1 MIDRPRGGPQRIPRP
16 GGARPGDS
24 APWAHLPPDERRID
38 LDQLRARLADRGS
51 GEVLGSNAGDARGL
65 SAVLIALYRVGDE
78 PHVILTRRAPHLR
91 SHTHEVAF
99 PGGRAD
105 PDDRHP
111 LDTAIRE
118 AEEEI
123 GLDPDLVNP
132 VGLLDRF
139 VTVGSRSLIHPVVA
153 VLRRDPD
160 LTPSPEEVEHILRV
174 PLAELLLDD
183 VYREERW
190 PIPQRGGSTVD
201 RAITFFELVGDTVWG
216 ATAAMLRQLLAVATG
231 TDDRIVR
238 P

>member
-1 MIDRPRGGPQRIPRP
+1 MTDRSRGGPQRIPRP
-16 GGARPGDS
+16 DGARPGTP
-24 APWAHLPPDERRID
+24 APWAHLLPAERRVD
-38 LDQLRARLADRGS
+38 LERLRARLAARGS
-51 GEVLGSNAGDARGL
+51 GEVVGSHADDAHEL
-65 SAVLIALYRVGDE
+65 SAVLIALYRTDDG
-78 PHVILTRRAPHLR
+78 PYVILTRRAAHMR

-99 PGGRAD
+99 PGGRSE
-105 PDDRHP
+105 PGDRHP

-123 GLDPDLVNP
+123 GLDPDLVHP

-139 VTVGSRSLIHPVVA
+139 VTVGSQTLVHPVVA
-153 VLRRDPD
+153 ILRRAPE
-160 LTPSPEEVEHILRV
+160 LTPEPEEVEHILRV

-190 PIPQRGGSTVD
+190 PMPGPGGATVD
-201 RAITFFELVGDTVWG
+201 RAVTFFELVGDTVWG

>member
-1 MIDRPRGGPQRIPRP
+1 MTDRPRGGPQHIPRP
-16 GGARPGDS
+16 DGARAGEP
-24 APWAHLPPDERRID
+24 APWAHLSLDERRVD
-38 LDQLRARLADRGS
+38 LDQLRARIAERGS
-51 GEVLGSNAGDARGL
+51 GDVLGSVARSSGL
-65 SAVLIALYRVGDE
+65 SAVLIALYRVGDD
-78 PHVILTRRAPHLR
+78 PYVILTRRAAHLR

-105 PDDRHP
+105 PSDRHP

-123 GLDPDLVNP
+123 GLDPELVTP

-153 VLRRDPD
+153 VLRRDPE
-160 LTPSPEEVEHILRV
+160 LIPSPDEVEHILRV
-174 PLAELLLDD
+174 PLTELLLDD

-190 PIPQRGGSTVD
+190 PIPQRGGTSVE
-201 RAITFFELVGDTVWG
+201 RPITFFELMGDTVWG

>member
-1 MIDRPRGGPQRIPRP
+1 MTGRGGPQRIPRP
-16 GGARPGDS
+16 EGTRPGEA
-24 APWAHLPPDERRID
+24 APWASLSNTDRRVD
-38 LDQLRARLADRGS
+38 LEHLRARLADRGS
-51 GEVLGSNAGDARGL
+51 GEVLGSTADAAKGL
-65 SAVLIALYRVGDE
+65 SAVLIALYRAEGE
-78 PHVILTRRAPHLR
+78 PHVILTRRAPHMR

-99 PGGRAD
+99 PGGRSD
-105 PDDRHP
+105 PGDRHP

-123 GLDPDLVNP
+123 GLDPELVQP
-132 VGLLDRF
+132 IGLLDRF
-139 VTVGSRSLIHPVVA
+139 VTVGSQTLIHPVVA
-153 VLRRDPD
+153 ILRKEPQ
-160 LTPSPEEVEHILRV
+160 LAAAPAEVEHILRV
-174 PLAELLLDD
+174 PLAELLLDE

-190 PIPQRGGSTVD
+190 PIGGAE